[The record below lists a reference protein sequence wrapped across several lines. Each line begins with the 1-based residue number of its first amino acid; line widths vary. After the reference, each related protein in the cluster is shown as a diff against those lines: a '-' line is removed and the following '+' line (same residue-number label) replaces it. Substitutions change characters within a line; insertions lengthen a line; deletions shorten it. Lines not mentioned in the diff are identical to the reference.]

1 MKWLSW
7 LLILFALAAAIAL
20 GMRVNDGY
28 VLVVFPPWRVDVSLN
43 LLLLAL
49 AASFGVFYFVARGV
63 GALVGLPARV
73 ADYRARLARERG
85 QQVFFD
91 AFRLLF
97 EGRFGQA
104 MKKAAEAHGDGV
116 APGLAA
122 LIAARAAQRMRR
134 HDDQQAWL
142 DRATGADRQA
152 QAARL
157 MLEAEM
163 HIENRDF
170 DAAIVALEALQK
182 AAGRHLAALRLELR
196 ARQGAAQWPQVL
208 RLARQLEKRSAL
220 PPEIAAEL
228 ILRAHLENVAE
239 RRADT
244 RALLAYLRDV
254 PAGESSGRLVVAVA
268 KALLELGAM
277 EEAAKVIEA
286 QLARDWDDAV
296 VPLYGR
302 CLDHRTTARI
312 AEGEK
317 WLLKH
322 PDDAQLLLAL
332 GRLCLHQRLWGKAE
346 SYLEASLSV
355 EETRAAHLELARLFD
370 QLGRK
375 EDADRRFRLA
385 AQEHL
390 CCCD

>member
-7 LLILFALAAAIAL
+7 LLLLFALAAAVAL

-28 VLVVFPPWRVDVSLN
+28 VLIVFPPWRVDVSLN
-43 LLLLAL
+43 FLLLLLA
-49 AASFGVFYFVARGV
+49 ASFAVFYAVARSV
-63 GALVGLPARV
+63 GSLLGLPARV
-73 ADYRARLARERG
+73 AEYRARVAREKG

-104 MKKAAEAHGDGV
+104 MKKAGEAHDNGV
-116 APGLAA
+116 APGLSA

-134 HDDQQAWL
+134 ADDQQAWL
-142 DRATGADRQA
+142 ERATGADRQA

-163 HIENRDF
+163 HIESRDF
-170 DAAIVALEALQK
+170 EAAVAALETLQK

-196 ARQGAAQWPQVL
+196 ARQGAGQWAQVL
-208 RLARQLEKRSAL
+208 KLARQLEKRSAL
-220 PPEIAAEL
+220 APEIATEL
-228 ILRAHLENVAE
+228 KLRAHLENVAE

-254 PAGESSGRLVVAVA
+254 PAAESSGRLTVAVA
-268 KALLELGAM
+268 KALLDLDAC
-277 EEAAKVIEA
+277 EEAARVVEA
-286 QLARDWDDAV
+286 QLAREWDGEV
-296 VPLYGR
+296 VKLYGR
-302 CLDHRTTARI
+302 CLDGRTTARI

-317 WLLKH
+317 WLQKH

-332 GRLCLHQRLWGKAE
+332 GRLCMHQRLWGKAE

-355 EETRAAHLELARLFD
+355 EQTRAAHLELAHLLD

-375 EDADRRFRLA
+375 EEADRRYRVA
-385 AQEHL
+385 AEDRF

>member
-1 MKWLSW
+1 MKWLFW
-7 LLILFALAAAIAL
+7 LLVLFALAAAVAL
-20 GMRVNDGY
+20 GLRINDGY
-28 VLVVFPPWRVDVSLN
+28 VLIVFPPWRIDVSLN
-43 LLLLAL
+43 LLLVFLAG
-49 AASFGVFYFVARGV
+49 AFTVFYLVVRAI
-63 GALVGLPARV
+63 GALLGLPARV
-73 ADYRARLARERG
+73 SAYRARLAREKG

-104 MKKAAEAHGDGV
+104 MKKAGEAHDNGV

-134 HDDQQAWL
+134 PEDQQAWL
-142 DRATGADRQA
+142 ERATLADRQA
-152 QAARL
+152 QAPRL

-163 HIENRDF
+163 HIESRDF
-170 DAAIVALEALQK
+170 EAAIAALETLQK

-196 ARQGAAQWPQVL
+196 ARQGAGQWPQVL
-208 RLARQLEKRSAL
+208 KLARQLEKRSAL
-220 PPEIAAEL
+220 PPEVAGEL
-228 ILRAHLENVAE
+228 KLRAHLENVAE

-254 PAGESSGRLVVAVA
+254 PVEESSGRLVVAVA
-268 KALLELGAM
+268 QALLELGAG
-277 EEAAKVIEA
+277 EEASRVIEA
-286 QLARDWDDAV
+286 QLARDWDDEV
-296 VPLYGR
+296 VRLYGR
-302 CLDHRTTARI
+302 CLDGRTTARI

-317 WLLKH
+317 WLQKH

-332 GRLCLHQRLWGKAE
+332 GRLCVHQRLWGKAE

-355 EETRAAHLELARLFD
+355 EETRSAHLELAHLFD

-375 EDADRRFRLA
+375 DEADRRYRRA
-385 AQEHL
+385 AET
-390 CCCD
+390 CTARD